1 MNCATRYIGL
11 AGLLLSVLLAGC
23 RGGLS
28 NPPTPQNTS
37 TAAAAP
43 AGSSTEE
50 AAVKKSLAYLA
61 ESHID
66 TSRHDLSKPQS
77 IQRFESSGQKAWAV
91 AWGLKNSSGPGQ
103 DGLPR
108 LVTLGGQL
116 IVRVWDSG
124 KIDLTYGE

>member
-1 MNCATRYIGL
+1 MNCLPRYIGL

-23 RGGLS
+23 TGTFS
-28 NPPTPQNTS
+28 NPPTAQTTNK
-37 TAAAAP
+37 AAAAP
-43 AGSSTEE
+43 VGPSAED

-61 ESHID
+61 ESDID
-66 TSRHDLSKPQS
+66 TSHHDLSKPQY
-77 IQRFESSGQKAWAV
+77 IDRIAVSGQRGWVV